1 MTDVTG
7 AQLSRLDA
15 KVDALAVAIDTDSR
29 STTVAVF
36 QGEARE
42 FALHRHLEQPPCQVG
57 RPGWPAAAVR
67 ASQ

>member
-29 STTVAVF
+29 PITVVVF
-36 QGEARE
+36 QGEARGP
-42 FALHRHLEQPPCQVG
+42 ASSRRAAAVPG
-57 RPGWPAAAVR
+57 RPAGAVR